1 MASLLHIHARLMYS
15 TTDITIEHW
24 RFKILIL
31 VSQQTR
37 GRKTSI
43 VKRRPLITSNQE
55 IWFANRDTT
64 AAIIN
69 SRIVAKR
76 VINATK
82 GNGNLGSVVSQ
93 MKKKT
98 KPKNH
103 VDNVPR
109 FSSIPNEFQELC
121 RNKSVV
127 EVTSAKLSRIDF
139 NEFHKR

>member
-82 GNGNLGSVVSQ
+82 GKPGLGCFANEE
-93 MKKKT
+93 KNKT
-98 KPKNH
+98 
-103 VDNVPR
+103 
-109 FSSIPNEFQELC
+109 EE
-121 RNKSVV
+121 
-127 EVTSAKLSRIDF
+127 SR
-139 NEFHKR
+139 R

>member
-1 MASLLHIHARLMYS
+1 M
-15 TTDITIEHW
+15 
-24 RFKILIL
+24 
-31 VSQQTR
+31 
-37 GRKTSI
+37 
-43 VKRRPLITSNQE
+43 KRRSLITSNQE

-64 AAIIN
+64 AAILN

-82 GNGNLGSVVSQ
+82 GNANLE

-98 KPKNH
+98 KPKHH

-109 FSSIPNEFQELC
+109 FSPIPNEFQELC

-127 EVTSAKLSRIDF
+127 EVTSAKLSRKDL